1 MKRKQVM
8 ALLLSATLAFG
19 TASPV
24 MAAEV
29 KENEKPAVET
39 VVEENKDVEAEKP
52 EEVKKDETV
61 KAEDTAEAAKE
72 EIVKEEQKTN
82 EAVAVP
88 EEKQEAVKEP
98 TQQEQENPNLV
109 TDGLIKSMSSSLT
122 ELVEQLEKDYTS
134 MTDAER
140 TAAQDAFDEYL
151 NYIGMNSMDEVIRE
165 MKGAVTEAA
174 LKQIVAA
181 EAPEKAE
188 SVLTAFEESIVEDI
202 DYLRNMIR
210 SAKRFAKEDKTEYM
224 KEQIAL
230 VLKQLS
236 SVAYTAPELFDDE
249 YIAGIN
255 DYIGQI
261 QNIRYDSNTSIEEYN
276 RIIDLLNKAI
286 EYLSTM
292 NTHLSTFILEDS
304 IKAADAY
311 AAFLKFAPASLL
323 DEIAFDG
330 IDQENIT
337 YKDSA
342 EYAAM
347 VKEEAL
353 VGLELF
359 GQISLDTLPN
369 EQLLELSAL
378 MNQFKAYYYG
388 NLVDAYK
395 GISNAIVADV
405 TEQAKKIAA
414 LGYTGEEKAA
424 YEAAL
429 NAFNTVAAGKEYSQY
444 APAAEK
450 LQNAL
455 DAYKKAAE
463 NYVVEEAEK
472 KLAEAQKAVEALQKE
487 VEENK
492 EYYLDAYENK
502 VAEVLAELKNADPK
516 AMTAEEIASLVSEA
530 NTVVAERTKNYTKEV
545 YNSIKDAE
553 ALVAEQNKWHTLM
566 SEDVK
571 NENLEAIAMTNELS
585 AQIKGG
591 VAEDV
596 DAFMKAYEAV
606 VEDLA
611 KEDSLLMKARYAA
624 ADEIIENAEKYY
636 KEETQKPHTK
646 GLLEALRA
654 EIDALKASVK
664 EWDDAKV
671 MENIQKVTE
680 AKQKVLLDKVETPE
694 PPKKPETEKPTD
706 QKKPATDKKE
716 EAKKNDKK
724 AVNTGDETDAAA
736 PGVLS
741 ILSLAGIAAILGKK
755 RR

>member
-134 MTDAER
+134 MTDAEK

-210 SAKRFAKEDKTEYM
+210 SAKQFAKEDKTEYA

-405 TEQAKKIAA
+405 TEQAKKIVA

>member
-29 KENEKPAVET
+29 KENEKQAVET

-82 EAVAVP
+82 EAVVVP

-134 MTDAER
+134 MTDAEKKCL
-140 TAAQDAFDEYL
+140 ADMGIDS
-151 NYIGMNSMDEVIRE
+151 IDGVIQE

-181 EAPEKAE
+181 EAPEQAE
-188 SVLTAFEESIVEDI
+188 SVLTDFEESIVENI

-210 SAKRFAKEDKTEYM
+210 SAKQFAKEDKTEYM

-249 YIAGIN
+249 YIAGVN
-255 DYIGQI
+255 DYIEQI
-261 QNIRYDSNTSIEEYN
+261 QNIRYDSNTSVDEHN

-286 EYLSTM
+286 EYLNTM

-323 DEIAFDG
+323 DEVAFDG
-330 IDQENIT
+330 INQENIENIT

-342 EYAAM
+342 KYAAM

-353 VGLELF
+353 AGLELF

-395 GISNAIVADV
+395 GISNAIVSDV

-492 EYYLDAYENK
+492 EYYLDEYENK

>member
-39 VVEENKDVEAEKP
+39 AVEENKDVKAEKP

-210 SAKRFAKEDKTEYM
+210 SAKQFAKEDKTEYA

-249 YIAGIN
+249 YIAGVK
-255 DYIGQI
+255 DYIEQI
-261 QNIRYDSNTSIEEYN
+261 QNIRYDSNTSAEEHKQ
-276 RIIDLLNKAI
+276 IMILLDDAI
-286 EYLSTM
+286 QYLNMM

-304 IKAADAY
+304 IKAANAY
-311 AAFLKFAPASLL
+311 TAFLKFAPASLL
-323 DEIAFDG
+323 DEVAFDG
-330 IDQENIT
+330 INQENIT

-342 EYAAM
+342 EYAVM

-405 TEQAKKIAA
+405 TEQAKKIAT

-516 AMTAEEIASLVSEA
+516 AMTAEEIAALVSEA

>member
-39 VVEENKDVEAEKP
+39 AVEENKDVKAEKP

-210 SAKRFAKEDKTEYM
+210 SAKQFAKEDKTEYA

-249 YIAGIN
+249 YIAGVN
-255 DYIGQI
+255 DYIEQI
-261 QNIRYDSNTSIEEYN
+261 QNIRYDSNTSVDEHN
-276 RIIDLLNKAI
+276 RIIDLLNEAI
-286 EYLSTM
+286 EYLNKM

-323 DEIAFDG
+323 DEVVFDG
-330 IDQENIT
+330 INQENIT

-342 EYAAM
+342 EYAVM

-502 VAEVLAELKNADPK
+502 VAEVLAELQNADPK

>member
-72 EIVKEEQKTN
+72 EMVKEEQKTN

-210 SAKRFAKEDKTEYM
+210 SAKQFAKEDKTEYA

-249 YIAGIN
+249 YIAGVK
-255 DYIGQI
+255 DYIEQI
-261 QNIRYDSNTSIEEYN
+261 QNIRYDSNTSAEEHKQ
-276 RIIDLLNKAI
+276 IMILLDDAI
-286 EYLSTM
+286 QYLNMM

-304 IKAADAY
+304 IKAANAY
-311 AAFLKFAPASLL
+311 TAFLKFAPASLL
-323 DEIAFDG
+323 DEVAFDG
-330 IDQENIT
+330 INQENIT

-347 VKEEAL
+347 VKEKAIEDL
-353 VGLELF
+353 KRFE
-359 GQISLDTLPN
+359 QILPD
-369 EQLLELSAL
+369 ELSL
-378 MNQFKAYYYG
+378 FKAYYYG

-502 VAEVLAELKNADPK
+502 VAEVLVELKNADPK

>member
-82 EAVAVP
+82 EAIAVP

-98 TQQEQENPNLV
+98 TKQEQENPNLV

-134 MTDAER
+134 MTDAEK

-210 SAKRFAKEDKTEYM
+210 SAKQFAKEDKTEYA

-249 YIAGIN
+249 YIAGVN
-255 DYIGQI
+255 DYIEQI
-261 QNIRYDSNTSIEEYN
+261 QNIRYDSNTSVDEHN
-276 RIIDLLNKAI
+276 RIIDLLNEAI
-286 EYLSTM
+286 EYLNKM

-323 DEIAFDG
+323 DEVAFDG
-330 IDQENIT
+330 INQENIT

-347 VKEEAL
+347 VKEKAIEDIKRF
-353 VGLELF
+353 E
-359 GQISLDTLPN
+359 QILPD
-369 EQLLELSAL
+369 ELSL
-378 MNQFKAYYYG
+378 FKAYYYG

-395 GISNAIVADV
+395 GISNAIVSDV

-429 NAFNTVAAGKEYSQY
+429 NAFNTVAVGKEYSQY

-530 NTVVAERTKNYTKEV
+530 NMVVAERTKNYTKEV

-741 ILSLAGIAAILGKK
+741 ILSLAGIVAILGKK

>member
-29 KENEKPAVET
+29 KENEKQAVET

-52 EEVKKDETV
+52 EEAKKDETV

-134 MTDAER
+134 MTDAEK

-174 LKQIVAA
+174 LKQIVAT

-210 SAKRFAKEDKTEYM
+210 SAKQFAKEDKTEYA

-249 YIAGIN
+249 YIAGVK
-255 DYIGQI
+255 DYIEQI
-261 QNIRYDSNTSIEEYN
+261 QNIRYDSNTSAEEHN
-276 RIIDLLNKAI
+276 QIMILLDDAI
-286 EYLSTM
+286 QYLNMM

-323 DEIAFDG
+323 DEVAFDG
-330 IDQENIT
+330 INQENIT
-337 YKDSA
+337 YKDSS

-353 VGLELF
+353 AGLELF

-395 GISNAIVADV
+395 GISNAIVSDV

-414 LGYTGEEKAA
+414 LGYTGKEKAA

-429 NAFNTVAAGKEYSQY
+429 NAFNAVAAGKEYSQY

-571 NENLEAIAMTNELS
+571 NENLEAIAMTNELA

-636 KEETQKPHTK
+636 KEEVQKPHTK